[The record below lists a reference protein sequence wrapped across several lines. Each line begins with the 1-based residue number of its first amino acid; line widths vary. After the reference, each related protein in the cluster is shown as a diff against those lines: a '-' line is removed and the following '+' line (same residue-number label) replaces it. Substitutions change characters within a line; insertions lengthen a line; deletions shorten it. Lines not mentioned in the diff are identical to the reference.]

1 MTFFGFHAHRIVEVS
16 ECGCW
21 IWMGALDRKGYG
33 RHGNGGGR
41 TASAHRSAYAE
52 AFGPIPSG
60 LAVCHRCDVPS
71 CVNPQH
77 LFLGTQKDNVE
88 DMARKGRHG
97 KARIRAEQ
105 ASEIKRRLRN
115 GETHR
120 SIAEAFGLDRSTV
133 TQISRNK
140 SWRHVA

>member
-1 MTFFGFHAHRIVEVS
+1 MNFFDFHGHRIVEIAES
-16 ECGCW
+16 GCW

-33 RHGNGGGR
+33 RHGAGQKR
-41 TASAHRSAYAE
+41 TASAHRSSYA
-52 AFGPIPSG
+52 AKFGSIPDG

-77 LFLGTQKDNVE
+77 LFLGTQKENVE

-97 KARIRAEQ
+97 KARICADQ
-105 ASEIKRRLRN
+105 ASEIKRRLRE

-120 SIAEAFGLDRSTV
+120 SIAASFGLDRSTI
-133 TQISRNK
+133 TQISQNRT
-140 SWRHVA
+140 WRHVA

>member
-1 MTFFGFHAHRIVEVS
+1 MTFFSFHGHRIVEVA

-21 IWMGALDRKGYG
+21 VWTGALDRNGYG
-33 RHGNGGGR
+33 RHGAGNNR

-52 AFGPIPSG
+52 AFGPIPEG
-60 LAVCHRCDVPS
+60 IAVCHRCDVPA
-71 CVNPQH
+71 CVNPGH
-77 LFLGTQKDNVE
+77 LFLGTQKENVE

-105 ASEIKRRLRN
+105 AAEIKRRLRD

-120 SIAEAFGLDRSTV
+120 SIAADFDLDRSTV
-133 TQISRNK
+133 TQISQNRT
-140 SWRHVA
+140 WRHVQ